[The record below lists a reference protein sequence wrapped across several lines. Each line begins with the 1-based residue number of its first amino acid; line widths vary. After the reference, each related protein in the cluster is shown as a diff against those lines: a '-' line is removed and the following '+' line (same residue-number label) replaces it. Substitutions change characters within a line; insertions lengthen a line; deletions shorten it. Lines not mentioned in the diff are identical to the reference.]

1 MAALFIDTEAMQSA
15 FQTAAVELEARLVED
30 YGECYRVED
39 LQAALTQW
47 LELSIESLVEDVLF
61 HTVEGDRTHAFNRR
75 AFELQL
81 TRLQPIEIQ
90 PHRSRIKAA

>member
-1 MAALFIDTEAMQSA
+1 MTALFIDTEALQSA
-15 FQTAAVELEARLVED
+15 FQTAAAELEARLFED
-30 YGECYRVED
+30 YGERYHVED

-61 HTVEGDRTHAFNRR
+61 HTVEGDRTCAFNRR

-81 TRLQPIEIQ
+81 KKLQPLETQ
-90 PHRSRIKAA
+90 PHRSTIKAA